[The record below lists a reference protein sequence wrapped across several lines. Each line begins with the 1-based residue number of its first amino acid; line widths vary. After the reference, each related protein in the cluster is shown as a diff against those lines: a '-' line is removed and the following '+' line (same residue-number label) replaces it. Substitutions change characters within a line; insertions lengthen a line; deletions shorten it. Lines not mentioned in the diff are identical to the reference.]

1 MIGLYL
7 AEGHIAEDGA
17 RRRICWSFHPTDE
30 PELVEAVR
38 TFWEGCGVKVTVR
51 RLQTATQVSISSR
64 LLAAWL
70 DGVLGVGRSCY
81 DKRIPDQVWSA
92 PDARSEEHTSELQ
105 SLMRIAYA
113 VFCLKKTKQN

>member
-30 PELVEAVR
+30 AELVEAVR

-70 DGVLGVGRSCY
+70 DGVLGVGRSC
-81 DKRIPDQVWSA
+81 
-92 PDARSEEHTSELQ
+92 RSEERRVGKECVSTCRSRGSPYH
-105 SLMRIAYA
+105 
-113 VFCLKKTKQN
+113 